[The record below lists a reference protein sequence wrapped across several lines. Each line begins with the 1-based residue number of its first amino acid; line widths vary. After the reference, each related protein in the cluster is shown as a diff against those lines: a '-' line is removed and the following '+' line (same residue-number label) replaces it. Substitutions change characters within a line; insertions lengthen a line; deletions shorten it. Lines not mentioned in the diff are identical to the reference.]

1 MILPENGAGTAAP
14 LPLDGITI
22 LAVEQYGAGPF
33 GSMLLGDLGAEVIK
47 IENPAEGGD
56 VSRQVGPHFHGPGD
70 SHFYQAFNRNKRSI
84 GIDLKQPEGQAIFR
98 SLVAHADAVY
108 DNLRGDL
115 PASLG
120 LTYAALAEANPAIV
134 RAHLSAYGREGSRAS
149 WPGYDFLMQAE
160 AGYLMLS
167 GEPDGP
173 PARCGVSIIDMMTG
187 AMAGLVLVSAL
198 LGARTTGRGRDVDV
212 NLFDTALHNLTYQ
225 AAWHLGAG
233 DNPGREKRSAHLSL
247 SPSQLYQ
254 TRDGWIFL
262 MCQKEK
268 FFGALCDRIGL
279 PGLPADPRFTTFATR
294 LANRDAL
301 TEALDGALMQRD
313 TMDWMTVL
321 GGAVPA
327 APVLDVAQALS
338 NPFVRE
344 RGGVADFAR
353 DEGGPAVTMLASPL
367 RFGDATPPR
376 RAAPAF
382 GADTAAVLA
391 RIGID
396 DAGLKDLRARRVVK

>member
-1 MILPENGAGTAAP
+1 MPAP
-14 LPLDGITI
+14 LPLDGVTI

-33 GSMLLGDLGAEVIK
+33 GSMLLGDLGAEVVK

-56 VSRQVGPHFHGPGD
+56 ISRAVGPHFHAAGD

-84 GIDLKQPEGQAIFR
+84 AIDLKQAEGQAVFR

-115 PASLG
+115 PAKLR
-120 LTYAALAEANPAIV
+120 LTYADLAAANPAIV
-134 RAHLSAYGREGSRAS
+134 CAHLSAYGRGNVRES

-160 AGYLMLS
+160 TGYLMLS

-187 AMAGLVLVSAL
+187 AMAALALVSAL
-198 LGARTTGRGRDVDV
+198 VGARATGRGRDVDV

-233 DNPGREKRSAHLSL
+233 DNPVRQKRGAHLSL
-247 SPSQLYQ
+247 SPSQLYR

-268 FFGALCDRIGL
+268 FFRLLCERIGRPDL
-279 PGLPADPRFTTFATR
+279 AADARFESFAAR
-294 LANRDAL
+294 LAHRDAL
-301 TEALDGALMQRD
+301 TEELDRALMARD
-313 TMDWMTVL
+313 TAAWMEVL
-321 GGAVPA
+321 GGSVPA
-327 APVLDVAQALS
+327 APVLDVRQALA

-344 RGGVADFAR
+344 RGGVTEFERA
-353 DEGGPAVTMLASPL
+353 EGGAPVTMLASPL
-367 RFGDATPPR
+367 RFGDAEPPK
-376 RAAPAF
+376 RAAPTL
-382 GADTAAVLA
+382 GADTADVLA
-391 RIGID
+391 RVGV
-396 DAGLKDLRARRVVK
+396 DAARLEALRARGIVQ

>member
-1 MILPENGAGTAAP
+1 MPDTQAAP
-14 LPLDGITI
+14 LPLDGVTI

-56 VSRQVGPHFHGPGD
+56 ISRGVGPHFHGPGD

-84 GIDLKQPEGQAIFR
+84 GIDLKQPEGQAVFR

-115 PASLG
+115 PAKLR
-120 LTYAALAEANPAIV
+120 LTYADLRDANPAIV
-134 RAHLSAYGREGSRAS
+134 CAHLSAYGRDGPRAA

-160 AGYLMLS
+160 AGYLSLS

-187 AMAGLVLVSAL
+187 AMASLALVAALV
-198 LGARTTGRGRDVDV
+198 GARATGRGRDVDV

-233 DNPGREKRSAHLSL
+233 DVPTRQKRGAHLSL
-247 SPSQLYQ
+247 SPSQLYR

-268 FFGALCDRIGL
+268 FFRLLCDRIGRPDL
-279 PGLPADPRFTTFATR
+279 AADPRFDSFATR

-301 TEALDGALMQRD
+301 TEALDAALTARD
-313 TMDWMTVL
+313 TAEWMEVL
-321 GGAVPA
+321 GGTVPA
-327 APVLDVAQALS
+327 APVLDVAQALA

-344 RGGVADFAR
+344 RGGVAEFER
-353 DEGGPAVTMLASPL
+353 REGGPPVTMLASPL
-367 RFGDATPPR
+367 RFGDAAPPR
-376 RAAPAF
+376 HAAPAL
-382 GADTAAVLA
+382 GADTAEVLS

-396 DAGLKDLRARRVVK
+396 DDRLQELRARRIVT